1 MRPFPSTLPAF
12 ADRPGDVG
20 LDSVRITRVRRGL
33 PFRPGNALASREY
46 DL

>member
-1 MRPFPSTLPAF
+1 MRPFPSTPPTF
-12 ADRPGDVG
+12 ADRPGEVG

-33 PFRPGNALASREY
+33 PSRPGDALGSREY